1 MRGPA
6 GTGKT
11 TTMKEAVSAIEAG
24 GHKVF
29 TFAPSAEASRGT
41 LRQEGFS
48 NAQTVAHLL
57 TNEAL
62 HPQLRGQVLWIDE
75 LVCSAPARCEESS
88 SWQKSRIAE

>member
-1 MRGPA
+1 
-6 GTGKT
+6 
-11 TTMKEAVSAIEAG
+11 MKEAVSAIEAG
-24 GHKVF
+24 GLKVF

-62 HPQLRGQVLWIDE
+62 HPQLTAHE
-75 LVCSAPARCEESS
+75 LLKLPAPTNVIVPSSRCCG
-88 SWQKSRIAE
+88 KRSRFL